1 MNDILKILTRDS
13 NVNDQDQ
20 PLTWY
25 YTYLCIVL
33 LQVQKMQT
41 TLIEQ
46 VLCMHDANNTLNSMR
61 ELKIGHFSWNF

>member
-25 YTYLCIVL
+25 CTYLCIVL
-33 LQVQKMQT
+33 LHVQKMQT

-46 VLCMHDANNTLNSMR
+46 VLCMHDANNT
-61 ELKIGHFSWNF
+61 

>member
-33 LQVQKMQT
+33 LHVQKMQT

-46 VLCMHDANNTLNSMR
+46 VLRMQDANNT
-61 ELKIGHFSWNF
+61 

>member
-25 YTYLCIVL
+25 YTYLLMYCFASRTKNANDVDRTSIV
-33 LQVQKMQT
+33 
-41 TLIEQ
+41 
-46 VLCMHDANNTLNSMR
+46 HA
-61 ELKIGHFSWNF
+61 

>member
-33 LQVQKMQT
+33 LHVQKMQT

-46 VLCMHDANNTLNSMR
+46 VCMQYANNT
-61 ELKIGHFSWNF
+61 